1 MTDEVG
7 QFRLRGAVHLISRLR
22 RQLPLI
28 GEAIGVPRKKVQLIK
43 ISIALF
49 IDCRYLNA
57 TAYRSDVPYQAARTM
72 MP

>member
-1 MTDEVG
+1 MTDEVEAL
-7 QFRLRGAVHLISRLR
+7 RLHNCAHLISRLR

-57 TAYRSDVPYQAARTM
+57 AAYRSDVPYQAARTM